1 MQGYCY
7 HFTCFGPDGYD
18 YFRNSN
24 IEMGTATTRDGI
36 FLSAYVEYYKVIN
49 AANDAIANLT
59 DNPNITPELR
69 ERMIGEARFLRGFS
83 YFMLWQLYGGVIILD
98 KPTQPTDTYLPRNTA
113 DQVRDFVIEDFK
125 DAIER
130 LPLEYGDS
138 ENGRITKGAAVAMLG
153 RTYLYDQRWGD
164 ATVELHKLMEE
175 PYKYDLVE
183 DYAKLFD
190 WKYERNT
197 EYIYAL
203 SFIAQIGY
211 GTAYDSWYGNRSSF
225 INGESYSLGSHIPFE
240 TSTYADGSPI
250 DLSTRPKRSD
260 YQDEVT
266 FGNDLIQWYDDVI
279 NSPKGLDKRISVNM
293 ILPSATYYG
302 KDSKYFKVYWP
313 YEAHVND
320 DPQALGVTFND
331 FATYSWRKFVCVG
344 DEGYWAYQGPTD
356 IPLIRFADVLL
367 MYAEAK
373 NEELAAPD
381 DDIYD
386 AVNRVRKRAGLNE
399 LSGLDKTA
407 MRKAI
412 RMERFHEFPGEG
424 HLFFDVR
431 RWRTAHTNDPVFG
444 LNHDV
449 YQFTGEKLFTRS
461 FPEKFYLW
469 PIPEVER
476 DLNPKLDQN
485 EGW

>member
-1 MQGYCY
+1 MKSIYYIISAFTLLLTGCTDFLDRSPYNDLSGNTVWTSDANALMQLNGVYKQTKNGWSMQGYCY

-24 IEMGTATTRDGI
+24 IEMATATTRDGI
-36 FLSAYVEYYKVIN
+36 FLAAYQDYYKVIN

-59 DNPNITPELR
+59 DNPNITPKLR

-98 KPTQPTDTYLPRNTA
+98 KPTQPIDTYLPRNTA

-130 LPLEYGDS
+130 LPLEYS
-138 ENGRITKGAAVAMLG
+138 ESEYGRITQGAAVAMLG

-164 ATVELHKLMEE
+164 AATELHKLMEE

-183 DYAKLFD
+183 DYTKLFD

-250 DLSTRPKRSD
+250 DLSTRPKRSN
-260 YQDEVT
+260 YQDEVS
-266 FGNDLIQWYDDVI
+266 FGNDLIQWYANVI
-279 NSPKGLDKRISVNM
+279 NSPKKLDKRIGANM
-293 ILPSATYYG
+293 ILP
-302 KDSKYFKVYWP
+302 
-313 YEAHVND
+313 
-320 DPQALGVTFND
+320 
-331 FATYSWRKFVCVG
+331 
-344 DEGYWAYQGPTD
+344 
-356 IPLIRFADVLL
+356 
-367 MYAEAK
+367 
-373 NEELAAPD
+373 
-381 DDIYD
+381 
-386 AVNRVRKRAGLNE
+386 
-399 LSGLDKTA
+399 
-407 MRKAI
+407 
-412 RMERFHEFPGEG
+412 
-424 HLFFDVR
+424 
-431 RWRTAHTNDPVFG
+431 
-444 LNHDV
+444 
-449 YQFTGEKLFTRS
+449 
-461 FPEKFYLW
+461 
-469 PIPEVER
+469 
-476 DLNPKLDQN
+476 
-485 EGW
+485 